1 MCIIIGHV
9 YIPSITLLGID
20 SCVCVCVC
28 VFLEKSQMEFST
40 TFFSIS
46 LVVGYFPTPY
56 FSSNL
61 SSKLIAVSLVKGESK
76 TGTF

>member
-1 MCIIIGHV
+1 
-9 YIPSITLLGID
+9 
-20 SCVCVCVC
+20 
-28 VFLEKSQMEFST
+28 MEFST

-61 SSKLIAVSLVKGESK
+61 GSKLIAVSLVKGESK